1 MLLPAITSGVGEAVL
16 VTDRSMRRMTLVIAT
31 SMLLPGVGSPV
42 PLVTV
47 AVLGI
52 VVPVG
57 VAAST
62 LTTIVK
68 VAVSLAA
75 TVAFVKV
82 MVPVPPA
89 TTESVRDQPAGVVTD
104 TSVVLV
110 GVGSLIVTVCASDG
124 PLLVRPIV

>member
-1 MLLPAITSGVGEAVL
+1 MLLPAITGSGASLL

-42 PLVTV
+42 VLVTV
-47 AVLGI
+47 AVLVI
-52 VVPVG
+52 VAPLAVLEL
-57 VAAST
+57 T

-68 VAVSLAA
+68 VAVSALA
-75 TVAFVKV
+75 TVALVKV
-82 MVPVPPA
+82 IVPVPPA
-89 TTESVRDQPAGVVTD
+89 ATESVRDQPAGVVTD

-110 GVGSLIVTVCASDG
+110 GVGSLIVTDCASLG

>member
-1 MLLPAITSGVGEAVL
+1 MLLPAITGSGASDL

-47 AVLGI
+47 AVL
-52 VVPVG
+52 VM
-57 VAAST
+57 VAPLAVLELT
-62 LTTIVK
+62 LTTMVK
-68 VAVSLAA
+68 VAVSALATEA
-75 TVAFVKV
+75 LVKV

-89 TTESVRDQPAGVVTD
+89 GTASVRDQPAGVVTD
-104 TSVVLV
+104 TSVVFA
-110 GVGSLIVTVCASDG
+110 GVGSLIVTDCASDG